1 MKLLND
7 ILNVAV
13 YEYKSILRSLP
24 VLLVMGGGI
33 FFYGILYNYMYSP
46 DVLRDV
52 PIAVV
57 DESRTPLSRRYIR
70 LLDATPQVRVQ
81 GVVDGMPQARERVQK
96 GEAVGIVFLPIDF
109 DEKVGRGEETVFV
122 SYNTS
127 VAFLYY
133 ASLKEAFS
141 GVMLALDDAIRPA
154 QIVFLDSDVVPS
166 VTNVRSI
173 GVQGVAL
180 YNPSGGYAS
189 YLIPAV
195 LMVIIFQTLL
205 MVISMRCG
213 TECEQRMKPLF
224 CVVKQRSSWSTSL
237 SIVVGKSVVYVSF
250 YALFSIFLIGLL
262 PLLFDLPHLASPL
275 LLIQLMIP
283 YLFATAFFGL
293 SCSPFFKDS
302 DAPLLLIAFF
312 SVGLLFLSGVSW
324 PLELMPW
331 PWQILHCLIPAPVG
345 ILAYVKTNCM
355 GASISDISKEMWLL
369 WGQCVVYFGVACWV
383 YKRSR
388 ICEPTQPHL

>member
-13 YEYKSILRSLP
+13 YEYKSTLRSLP

-154 QIVFLDSDVVPS
+154 QIVFQDSDVVPS

-331 PWQILHCLIPAPVG
+331 PWRILHYLIPAPVG

-388 ICEPTQPHL
+388 IRKPTQPYS

>member
-24 VLLVMGGGI
+24 VLLVLGGGI
-33 FFYGILYNYMYSP
+33 FFYGMLYNYMYSP
-46 DVLRDV
+46 DVLRNV
-52 PIAVV
+52 PVAVI
-57 DESRTPLSRRYIR
+57 DESRTPLSRQYIR
-70 LLDATPQVRVQ
+70 LLDATPQVQIQ
-81 GVVDGMPQARERVQK
+81 GVVDGLPQARERVLK
-96 GEAVGIVFLPIDF
+96 GEAAGIVFLPHDF
-109 DEKVGRGEETVFV
+109 DEKVGRGEEAVFV

-133 ASLKEAFS
+133 AALKEAFS
-141 GVMLALDDAIRPA
+141 GAMLALDDVLRRG

-195 LMVIIFQTLL
+195 LIVIIFQTLL

-213 TECEQRMKPLF
+213 TEKEQGMQPLLR
-224 CVVKQRSSWSTSL
+224 VVKDQSTWSTAL
-237 SIVVGKSVVYVSF
+237 EIVIGKSVVYISF
-250 YALFSIFLIGLL
+250 YALFSVFLIGLL
-262 PLLFDLPHLASPL
+262 PMVFDLPHLASPL

-293 SCSPFFKDS
+293 SCSPFFKDG

-331 PWQILHCLIPAPVG
+331 PWRLLHYLIPAPVG
-345 ILAYVKTNCM
+345 VLAFVKANCM
-355 GASISDISKEMWLL
+355 GASMADISREMWLL
-369 WGQCVVYFGVACWV
+369 WGQCVVYFCIACRV
-383 YKRSR
+383 YRKKMKFFFF
-388 ICEPTQPHL
+388 C